1 MKHDDKQH
9 GGSYSSPEEYHR
21 QSRAAFLRARDRV
34 LREKDHRSQLRSVLI
49 KFAVAISILV
59 LILGGLDRFGALNVK
74 ENLLRGLFGQPAIAG
89 EGNWM
94 FCQVLNSMLG
104 VSLPNV
110 DVFEVSAGGVEHE
123 MPVYVGSSDALGMFR
138 LGGPEVKQDRA
149 YALYWNGR
157 PVGDNINFMPNDP
170 NAEIFRRIDL
180 MLSDEQVTLTEGLDL
195 QPGDSLSLE
204 DSVSLQ
210 LGAEAETAWTG
221 SITRDRKWPTNFA
234 YGRVLEGIFELDG
247 PRSDELTITVRLND
261 DKMLAK
267 GVNPEDIRLI
277 AYSKDYEKQDRPRRS
292 GFHRGWYH
300 TENPPDESTVGIRV
314 TEGYSIPEL
323 PVEGISIGRGIAAT
337 TVSWHPVPGRRY
349 ALIARP
355 VANGNA
361 QWCYEW
367 VADVSS
373 AEDGPYPNLMVYG
386 ADPGMLPMYEV
397 LYENQQS
404 GETRTFPTIYWLR
417 RLTGNPLKEGRWK
430 ENESDAIIGEPLL
443 MQGKL
448 GSVKG
453 RFTVRLVD
461 FTMTDPAEY
470 ESQKADFSVK
480 PLDFDIDIHHEGI
493 GSIACLK
500 LTCKQGMP
508 EMDSPP
514 EWDIN
519 GDLVTDLTGTEVSF
533 QLMSSNS
540 VQFLCLVH
548 PKDRVMQKVVKNV
561 AIPDEN
567 RKYFYGMAGLAYPVY
582 QASGTLPASGSK
594 PAISFAAV
602 SNPVQLNEV
611 VSKEIMPLIML
622 NDDNLHLRKL
632 REMRIHLYAKGENG
646 DFDKLFVAPKV
657 FSMKKPGDGELYFT
671 QRDRNFS
678 IYAGHEGSICF
689 NGNSYSLN
697 DSLKYHD
704 NPDDDYDSASDYLS
718 SMFTKSPAVR
728 RILYS
733 RGLST
738 DSLEALLEWEK
749 DRDAPLTQLAD
760 WLVDEDKL
768 VEGIREYLETDI
780 GHIVIVGNEKA
791 EYFWRVPLFDGSL
804 DEDDYILVSLDMLDH
819 NMLFSA
825 GYTAYSGGDTPSRV
839 EIETTDG
846 EVFTYYWNLLDT
858 DLARAE

>member
-9 GGSYSSPEEYHR
+9 GSPYSSPEEYHR
-21 QSRAAFLRARDRV
+21 HSRAAFLRAKDRV
-34 LREKDHRSQLRSVLI
+34 LREQDHRSQLRRVLVRY
-49 KFAVAISILV
+49 AVAIAALV
-59 LILGGLDRFGALNVK
+59 LVIAGVDRFGMQSDDSSSLP
-74 ENLLRGLFGQPAIAG
+74 GLFGEPAMAG
-89 EGNWM
+89 EGNWL

-123 MPVYVGSSDALGMFR
+123 MPVYVGSSDALGMFT
-138 LGGPEVKQDRA
+138 LGGPEIKQDRTF
-149 YALYWNGR
+149 ALYWDGN
-157 PVGDNINFMPNDP
+157 PVGDSISYMPNDP
-170 NAEIFRRIDL
+170 DTERYRRIDL
-180 MLSDEQVTLTEGLDL
+180 KLSEEQVTLTEGLEL
-195 QPGDSLSLE
+195 QPGEAHSLE

-210 LGAEAETAWTG
+210 LGAEAETVWSG
-221 SITRDRKWPTNFA
+221 SITRDREWPTNFA
-234 YGRVLEGIFELDG
+234 YGRVLDGIFEVDG
-247 PRSDELTITVRLND
+247 PQSDDLTISVSLQDRKLIARNI
-261 DKMLAK
+261 
-267 GVNPEDIRLI
+267 NPDDIRLI
-277 AYSKDYEKQDRPRRS
+277 AYSEEYEKDDRQRRS
-292 GFHRGWYH
+292 GIHRGWYR
-300 TENPPDESTVGIRV
+300 TDNPPDEDNGSIKV
-314 TEGYSIPEL
+314 TKGDSIPEL
-323 PVEGISIGRGIAAT
+323 QKEQLDIRRGIGETIA
-337 TVSWHPVPGRRY
+337 SWHPLPGRRY
-349 ALIARP
+349 ALLAQP

-373 AEDGPYPNLMVYG
+373 AEAGPYPNLMVYG

-397 LYENQQS
+397 YYENQQS

-448 GSVKG
+448 GSVNG

-470 ESQKADFSVK
+470 ESQDADFSVK
-480 PLDFDIDIHHEGI
+480 PLDFDIDIQHEGI
-493 GSIACLK
+493 GSIAHLT

-508 EMDSPP
+508 DMDSPP

-540 VQFLCLVH
+540 FQFLCLVH

-582 QASGTLPASGSK
+582 QASRTLPASGSK

-622 NDDNLHLRKL
+622 NDDKLHLRKL
-632 REMRIHLYAKGENG
+632 REMRIYLYAKGENG
-646 DFDKLFVAPKV
+646 DYKEIFIAPRV

-678 IYAGHEGSICF
+678 IYAGHEGSISF
-689 NGNSYSLN
+689 NGNSYALS
-697 DSLKYHD
+697 DSLKYHE
-704 NPDDDYDSASDYLS
+704 NPDDDYDSASDYLN

-760 WLVDEDKL
+760 WLVEEDKL
-768 VEGIREYLETDI
+768 VEGIREYLDTDV
-780 GHIVIVGNEKA
+780 GHIVIVGDEKA

-804 DEDDYILVSLDMLDH
+804 DEDDYLLVSLDMLDH

-858 DLARAE
+858 GLARAE